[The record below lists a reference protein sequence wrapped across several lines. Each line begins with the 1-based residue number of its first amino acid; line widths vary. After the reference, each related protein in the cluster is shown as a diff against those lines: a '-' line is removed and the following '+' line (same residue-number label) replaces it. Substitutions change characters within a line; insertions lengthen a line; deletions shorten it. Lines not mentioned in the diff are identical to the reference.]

1 MPTAPSDINITL
13 GNTLYQ
19 GVMVEQTMEPSD
31 DKVVAFTAMAKNGV
45 SIWGYKYAEATGI
58 QRVTRQSDDSDYYD
72 LRGMKVANP
81 QKKGIY
87 IKNGKKIVVK

>member
-1 MPTAPSDINITL
+1 MPTKSYINITL

-58 QRVTRQSDDSDYYD
+58 QRVTSRQSDDSDYYD

-81 QKKGIY
+81 QKGIY
-87 IKNGKKIVVK
+87 IKNGKKIVIK